1 MSLSVAVPVNAEK
14 KVTKQEIE
22 LRNLTKTFIG
32 LEKPLKNAQT
42 VDTLPELIQEL
53 HNVFDQDSVNIEYV
67 NHLLMGYKSN
77 PSEWKKFAKFDRFR
91 YTRNL
96 VDAGNGKFNL
106 MILCWGAGHGSAI
119 HDHAES
125 HCFMKMLSG
134 QLSEVRY
141 EWPKDQRLSTGG
153 NGEIYQDAEGEETV
167 DGEEELKEISRY
179 TMDLNDV
186 CYINGRCEGNN
197 CCSKVINS
205 ISLFICS
212 PPDNLG
218 LHRVENPDHSNVA
231 VSLHLYCPPF
241 DACSVFNK
249 KTGRQ
254 TKSKVTFWSVNG
266 TKIREPKAPEDN

>member
-1 MSLSVAVPVNAEK
+1 MSLSVAVP
-14 KVTKQEIE
+14 TKQEIE

-42 VDTLPELIQEL
+42 VDTLPDLIQEL

-67 NHLLMGYKSN
+67 NHLLMSYKSN

-119 HDHAES
+119 HDHAQS

-141 EWPKDQRLSTGG
+141 EWPKEQRLSTETGD
-153 NGEIYQDAEGEETV
+153 IFQDELGEETV

-186 CYINGRCEGNN
+186 CYING
-197 CCSKVINS
+197 
-205 ISLFICS
+205 
-212 PPDNLG
+212 
-218 LHRVENPDHSNVA
+218 
-231 VSLHLYCPPF
+231 
-241 DACSVFNK
+241 
-249 KTGRQ
+249 T
-254 TKSKVTFWSVNG
+254 
-266 TKIREPKAPEDN
+266 